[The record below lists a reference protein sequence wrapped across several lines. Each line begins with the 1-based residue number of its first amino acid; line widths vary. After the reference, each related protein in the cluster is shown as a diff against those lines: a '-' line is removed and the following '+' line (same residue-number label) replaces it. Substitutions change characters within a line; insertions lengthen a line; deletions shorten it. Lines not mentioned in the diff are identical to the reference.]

1 MGDSEPGRPVRA
13 ASAGDGR
20 RQRRLLGIGAASLA
34 FVLALRFAVVSP
46 AGATWFVSHLG
57 YWTTLVAFAIFG
69 WFVVRWWRAARV
81 DWRRHA
87 LGGLA
92 VLLGTVVLQVGEP
105 HRLRVMY
112 DEYTLLTTS
121 LDMHRARSAATVSYA
136 LSDGRGGLQYLD
148 PYVEKRQLLFP
159 FLLSLVH
166 DVSGYRPANALV
178 LNALVGIAFLG
189 AAYWA
194 GCVVGGTGVGVLG
207 VLLAAGLPLAAQS
220 ATGGGYDLL
229 SVTLVLLLFVQTV
242 RYQRAPSGEDAEL
255 LVAIFILAAQV
266 RDESMLLGLLVAAAI
281 GWGWWRTRRVT
292 MSWYLALSP
301 LLLLTPLLINL
312 VFLSTP
318 AFFENVA
325 HGVDTF
331 GAAYFRR
338 NLVAACD
345 YLYNWDGQM
354 TNSPF
359 LSWLGTAALLGGVVA
374 AGRRFRTAVRAGDPL
389 LVLAGFAGFGVGVFG
404 LVLFYFWG
412 QLTDPVAA
420 RLGFPLQAVFLLA
433 ILCLAARGA
442 AGRWPLRV
450 AQAAAALVL
459 VAYAVPVNARHA
471 ATDSIAL
478 SREAEWAVDYA
489 RRHTD
494 PATLFVAR
502 SALPFICNGRPAIL
516 ADFLAQAP
524 AYFDSLC
531 DNPAYREVLVLEV
544 YRRDPATNGWVPLH
558 AELTRH
564 FARRGMALEP
574 VAEQV
579 FQAGYESRLSRL
591 VRRPAA
597 P

>member
-1 MGDSEPGRPVRA
+1 MSDPELGSPARARSTDDGGRH
-13 ASAGDGR
+13 
-20 RQRRLLGIGAASLA
+20 RRLLGVGAAAL
-34 FVLALRFAVVSP
+34 VLVLVLRFAVVSP
-46 AGATWFVSHLG
+46 AAASWFVIHLG
-57 YWTTLVAFAIFG
+57 YWTTLVAFAIFVG
-69 WFVVRWWRAARV
+69 LAVRWWRTARV
-81 DWRRHA
+81 DWRRHG

-121 LDMHRARSAATVSYA
+121 LGMHRTRSAATVSYA
-136 LSDGRGGLQYLD
+136 LSDARGGLEYLD
-148 PYVEKRQLLFP
+148 PYVEKRQLFFP

-166 DVSGYRPANALV
+166 DVSGYRPANAFV
-178 LNALVGIAFLG
+178 LNAVVGVAFLG
-189 AAYWA
+189 GAYLA
-194 GCVVGGTGVGVLG
+194 GCVVGGTGIGILG

-229 SVTLVLLLFVQTV
+229 NVTLVLLLFVQAV
-242 RYQRAPSGEDAEL
+242 RHQRVPSCENAEL

-266 RDESMLLGLLVAAAI
+266 RDETMLLGLLVAAAI

-292 MSWYLALSP
+292 MSWYLALAP

-312 VFLSTP
+312 IFLSTP
-318 AFFENVA
+318 AFFGNLA
-325 HGVDTF
+325 QGVDTF

-338 NLVAACD
+338 NVIDACH
-345 YLYNWDGQM
+345 YLYNWNGQM
-354 TNSPF
+354 TNSPL
-359 LSWLGTAALLGGVVA
+359 LSWLGTAALLGGIVA
-374 AGRRFRTAVRAGDPL
+374 AGRDFRAAVRAGDPL
-389 LVLAGFAGFGVGVFG
+389 LLLAGFAGFGVGFFG

-420 RLGFPLQAVFLLA
+420 RLCFPLQAIFLLA
-433 ILCLAARGA
+433 ILCLAARMA
-442 AGRWPLRV
+442 AGRWPLRA
-450 AQAAAALVL
+450 AQAAAGLFL
-459 VAYAVPVNARHA
+459 LAYAVPVNARHA
-471 ATDSIAL
+471 ATSSIAL

-494 PATLFVAR
+494 PATLFIAR

-516 ADFLAQAP
+516 TDFLAQAP

-531 DNPAYREVLVLEV
+531 DNPVYREVLVLEV
-544 YRRDPATNGWVPLH
+544 YRPDPATNGWVPLH

-564 FARRGMALEP
+564 LAQRGLALEP

-591 VRRPAA
+591 VRRPAGR
-597 P
+597 